1 MKLNPLGNRVIITKP
16 KKEEGKKTGIILPD
30 TAEEKRSQEGIIF
43 ALGEGKKIKKLGL
56 KKGDKVIYKEFGPT
70 EIEVEKKEYL
80 VADHDDILAI
90 IRN

>member
-1 MKLNPLGNRVIITKP
+1 MKLEPLGNRVIITKP
-16 KKEEGKKTGIILPD
+16 KKQEKESSIILPD

-56 KKGDKVIYKEFGPT
+56 KKSDKVIYKEFGPT
-70 EIEVEKKEYL
+70 EIEIEKKEYL
-80 VADHDDILAI
+80 VADHDDILAV